1 MRHVAY
7 LVIGIAAILAG
18 LPAFAQACLPRDALV
33 ERLGSSYGEQV
44 RARGLADNAGVV
56 EFFIAPSGSW
66 TLSLTM
72 PNGISCLI
80 AAGEGGEVIE
90 AVEGDPA

>member
-18 LPAFAQACLPRDALV
+18 LPAFAQACAPRDAV
-33 ERLGSSYGEQV
+33 VARLAEVYDEV
-44 RARGLADNAGVV
+44 ARLRGLTLGG
-56 EFFIAPSGSW
+56 EMMEIYLAPSGTW
-66 TLSLTM
+66 TVVVTN
-72 PNGISCLI
+72 PGGIACVV